1 MSINLDEK
9 INIIYDFLHNK
20 TLTTCYEIKK
30 INIKNINSEDI
41 MIPKSNLASNLC
53 KQLLVNNIQY
63 FDNINDDLY
72 FKSFSDNFT
81 SLIKISINNKNYND
95 ALISYI
101 LSELVLRKQTKH
113 ILLPII
119 NFKIDINEIKKLI
132 EIKSNKVSE
141 KILKNKICCINI
153 KENFYKIYTLNN
165 YITKFSINWKI
176 ILFQILHTLLIIKSI
191 YPYFQHNRLTLNNI
205 FVYQNKNFDDMQNYI
220 YEYNDKKF
228 IIKNTEYEIK
238 ITNFENSIISKN
250 DDIIED
256 TIEDTIDNSIEED
269 IDDILEE
276 VSTDTVENTV
286 EDSIEDI
293 IENIIDTKNKIN
305 ELVDF
310 FTIIKDIKN
319 KNINLDFETKN
330 FLNKIIELNKM
341 KKYSLVNFLD
351 DPYFSEFDENNKIVE
366 KKILGTRE
374 LKSELNS
381 NKSELYN
388 NKKIIQKKYKRE
400 IRTNYNTILLSDN
413 ENILGNQNK
422 INKENKINHFENIRK
437 LKDINLVGGANVETP
452 FKHEKNTPFLTN
464 DEKNTFK
471 KRNAE
476 NPPKEPPILLQ
487 QTIYDTNK
495 NQPSKQEPPPAY
507 VPVYDSTGQVISG
520 MPQIGPNPTYSQPF
534 QKLYNI
540 NLANPI
546 GNYTS
551 INKVFEDILPGD
563 PRSLTFSTLYERHEL
578 IKWMRSIILEIND
591 GEEMDITGGKNS
603 LLSFIKLMDLNP
615 YSLSDNPY
623 KELAYNFMLYRAA
636 YPIRYEK
643 HNLQAANNSIGI
655 NVRIYNMS
663 LGEVRAETIN
673 NNINRHDFNLWREID
688 YYKFIKTDIVNKK
701 ISPNFITYIL
711 YKTDSKSNIQWNQ
724 LAITQKKHQNNN
736 ELTIN
741 ESHTLQDYN
750 SLYSSKYS
758 KNFKITIKYI
768 NTNNTFY
775 NNLLEKLKNYS
786 NLDLDVVYIDP
797 SDPINVSILFNYKIK
812 KYPTIILEYE
822 EDGIHII
829 NKYKGNYD
837 VNDFISFIETD
848 ILNKHKLDITTTSGK
863 SLILLTEAP
872 NSSFIKWASS
882 IYASH
887 GSIKKM
893 VSTGYHSN
901 DVWKSILFQMIY
913 ILTVLQEKEIYFNE
927 LSLENNFYI
936 KDLFANQNNLTY
948 WIYNINDFNYYIPNY
963 GYIVLFDSKYSDIVS
978 NIETTKYKIYSET
991 IYKNKNDDTFKNLN
1005 VKDFIYHKFK
1015 ELIDTTNFNSKLKAL
1030 GGLPP
1035 SNEIIDF
1042 IDSIWKD
1049 TDSTFKIT
1057 NIFPKYFNSFFNNK
1071 IGTILMKSEKENI
1084 NILNRPNL
1092 KSGNMI
1098 IYRIRHEEYIWV
1110 MFDSSINNR
1119 QHYIWIKN
1127 NDTFQKITVNE
1138 FNLFGYLKTETI
1150 MPDKIPEENVIE
1162 RYNL

>member
-9 INIIYDFLHNK
+9 VNIIYDFLYNK
-20 TLTTCYEIKK
+20 TLTNCYEIKK

-41 MIPKSNLASNLC
+41 IIPNSDLTLNLC
-53 KQLLVNNIQY
+53 KQLLINNIQY
-63 FDNINDDLY
+63 FNDINDDLY
-72 FKSFSDNFT
+72 FKSFSNNFT
-81 SLIKISINNKNYND
+81 TLIKISVNSKNYND
-95 ALISYI
+95 SLISYI
-101 LSELVLRKQTKH
+101 LSELVLRKKTKH

-119 NFKIDINEIKKLI
+119 NFKIDMNEIKKLI
-132 EIKSNKVSE
+132 DIKSNKVFE
-141 KILKNKICCINI
+141 KIMEKKNNKICTINI
-153 KENFYKIYTLNN
+153 KENFYKIHTLNKYYVN
-165 YITKFSINWKI
+165 FSVNWKI

-191 YPYFQHNRLTLNNI
+191 YPYFQHNMLTLNNI
-205 FVYQNKNFDDMQNYI
+205 FVYQNKNFDENQDNI
-220 YEYNDKKF
+220 YEYNNKKF

-238 ITNFENSIISKN
+238 LSNFENSIIN
-250 DDIIED
+250 NEDIDKDSIED
-256 TIEDTIDNSIEED
+256 TIEEG
-269 IDDILEE
+269 IDDILKEA
-276 VSTDTVENTV
+276 SSDIIQNID
-286 EDSIEDI
+286 EDS
-293 IENIIDTKNKIN
+293 IENIIDDVIKNTSETKTNDHS
-305 ELVDF
+305 DF
-310 FTIIKDIKN
+310 ITLIKDINN
-319 KNINLDFETKN
+319 KNINLDLETKN
-330 FLNKIIELNKM
+330 FLNKIMELNKM

-351 DPYFSEFDENNKIVE
+351 DPYFSEFDENNHKIVE
-366 KKILGTRE
+366 TKILGTRE
-374 LKSELNS
+374 LKSELDN
-381 NKSELYN
+381 NKLYN
-388 NKKIIQKKYKRE
+388 NKKNIQKNYKRE
-400 IRTNYNTILLSDN
+400 IRTNYNSILLSDN
-413 ENILGNQNK
+413 ENILGNQTK
-422 INKENKINHFENIRK
+422 IKEENKNIRK
-437 LKDINLVGGANVETP
+437 LKVNDINLVGGANVETP

-464 DEKNTFK
+464 DERNTFK

-495 NQPSKQEPPPAY
+495 NLPPKQEPPPAY

-563 PRSLTFSTLYERHEL
+563 PRSFTFSTLYERESI
-578 IKWMRSIILEIND
+578 IKWMRSVILEIND
-591 GEEMDITGGKNS
+591 GEEMDIKGGKNS

-615 YSLSDNPY
+615 YSLSENPY
-623 KELAYNFMLYRAA
+623 KDLAYNFMLYRAA

-643 HNLQAANNSIGI
+643 HNLQAANNSTGV

-673 NNINRHDFNLWREID
+673 NNINRHDFDLWREID
-688 YYKFIKTDIVNKK
+688 YYKFIKTEIINKK

-711 YKTDSKSNIQWNQ
+711 YKTDSKSNIEWNQ

-736 ELTIN
+736 ELKIN
-741 ESHTLQDYN
+741 ESHNLQDYN

-768 NTNNTFY
+768 NSNNTFY

-786 NLDLDVVYIDP
+786 DLNLDVVYIDP
-797 SDPINVSILFNYKIK
+797 SNPVNVSSLFNYKVK
-812 KYPTIILEYE
+812 KYPTIILEYDDE
-822 EDGIHII
+822 GGVHII
-829 NKYKGNYD
+829 NKYKGNHD

-913 ILTVLQEKEIYFNE
+913 ILSVLQEKEIYFNE

-963 GYIVLFDSKYSDIVS
+963 GYIVLFDSKYSDLVS
-978 NIETTKYKIYSET
+978 SEITKYKIYSET
-991 IYKNKNDDTFKNLN
+991 IYKNKNDDTFKNLK

-1015 ELIDTTNFNSKLKAL
+1015 ELFDTTNFNSKLKAL

-1042 IDSIWKD
+1042 IDSILKD
-1049 TDSTFKIT
+1049 TDSIFKIT

-1071 IGTILMKSEKENI
+1071 ISTILMKSEKENI

-1110 MFDSSINNR
+1110 MFDSSINHR
-1119 QHYIWIKN
+1119 QHNIWIKN
-1127 NDTFQKITVNE
+1127 NNKFQKIIVNE
-1138 FNLFGYLKTETI
+1138 FNLFGYLKNETL
-1150 MPDKIPEENVIE
+1150 MPDKITEENIIE